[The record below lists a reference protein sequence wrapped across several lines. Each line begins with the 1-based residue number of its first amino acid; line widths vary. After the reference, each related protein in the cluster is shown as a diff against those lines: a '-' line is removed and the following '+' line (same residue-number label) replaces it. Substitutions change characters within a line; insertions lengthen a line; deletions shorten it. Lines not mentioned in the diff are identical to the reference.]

1 VGLAY
6 GLGLRDTRV
15 PRDMCRGIPGH
26 IPTSP
31 IYVEPPLGERRGL
44 PGLLAHR
51 PRDTR
56 AIHIEVY
63 GAGPDRAEARIES
76 AFRCRGLPGH
86 RLMRGHGLPG
96 PCVRCRYHPGTEDPK
111 TTTIKPPFP
120 LKSPIGGPPV
130 WSLFSG
136 GRELSSCR
144 GYGLRVLGLPGMP

>member
-6 GLGLRDTRV
+6 GLGLRATRA

-26 IPTSP
+26 KSLPSP
-31 IYVEPPLGERRGL
+31 LYVEPPLGERRGL
-44 PGLLAHR
+44 PGLLAHQ

-76 AFRCRGLPGH
+76 AFRCRGIPGH
-86 RLMRGHGLPG
+86 RLMRGRGLPG

-111 TTTIKPPFP
+111 TTTIKPPSP

-130 WSLFSG
+130 YLR
-136 GRELSSCR
+136 REVLYSSCR
-144 GYGLRVLGLPGMP
+144 GLWGLGLPGKP

>member
-1 VGLAY
+1 MGW
-6 GLGLRDTRV
+6 G
-15 PRDMCRGIPGH
+15 CGIPESLG
-26 IPTSP
+26 
-31 IYVEPPLGERRGL
+31 IYVAGYPDTSLRPSSMWSHPWANVAGY
-44 PGLLAHR
+44 PDCLAHR

>member
-1 VGLAY
+1 MS
-6 GLGLRDTRV
+6 RDTRTHPYV
-15 PRDMCRGIPGH
+15 PALCGATLGR
-26 IPTSP
+26 TSRATRTASP
-31 IYVEPPLGERRGL
+31 
-44 PGLLAHR
+44 R

-111 TTTIKPPFP
+111 TTIKPPSP

-130 WSLFSG
+130 HLR
-136 GRELSSCR
+136 REVLYSSCR
-144 GYGLRVLGLPGMP
+144 GLWGLGLPGKP